1 MNSAADELGGGT
13 VGGEGRPLRRLGAR
27 VGHAQFEPAHG
38 QPAGHRETAVAESED
53 ECAGG
58 RSLRAAR
65 CGASLLGAA
74 RRGAHRSFSVDK
86 PTSTSIMLMIQ
97 NRTTTCVSFQPDNSK
112 WWCKGAMRK
121 MRLPLVHLK

>member
-1 MNSAADELGGGT
+1 MNSADGQSAASDARCGGS
-13 VGGEGRPLRRLGAR
+13 RAR
-27 VGHAQFEPAHG
+27 VGHAQVEALDG
-38 QPAGHRETAVAESED
+38 QPARHREAAVAESEH
-53 ECAGG
+53 ERAGG

-74 RRGAHRSFSVDK
+74 RRGAHRSFSVES

-97 NRTTTCVSFQPDNSK
+97 NRTTTCVSFQPDSSK
-112 WWCKGAMRK
+112 WWCSGAIRK